1 MISTPTLLMIHLP
14 FYSHSIDDS
23 NPQNGSTITSRMRV
37 VLSCKLQTFTRL
49 AINKIHFTTG
59 CFSRKLWCLCSL
71 VPSLVPRLVRGR
83 GEKSLVHTVCACS
96 VPPGFLGIRKL
107 ADITPY
113 TIPSIIVFFVRCTTI
128 EDGGDFFAR
137 FR

>member
-1 MISTPTLLMIHLP
+1 MVWVATTL
-14 FYSHSIDDS
+14 
-23 NPQNGSTITSRMRV
+23 
-37 VLSCKLQTFTRL
+37 
-49 AINKIHFTTG
+49 TG
-59 CFSRKLWCLCSL
+59 DPRRACA
-71 VPSLVPRLVRGR
+71 SLVPRLVRGR

-128 EDGGDFFAR
+128 EDGGDFAR